1 MEETMSELGF
11 VGSDVDQVDSGKAR
25 WDDLTSGGGA
35 GAAVASPAASSSL
48 LQKQYPN
55 EDSCA
60 TRGGGD
66 GRARRKRPAAGG
78 AQRSTDDGREDGPA
92 ADSRSFLPAATAGC
106 RVDAPGEYTS
116 TPDEKRPI
124 EVACKTFS
132 WDTQPEAA
140 NRFGNFNTEI
150 QAACQTLK
158 EPSYKAIYGSCNSGQ
173 MNSGKGS
180 LLAKS
185 GKQLKESMVKA
196 LSAQPYH
203 PVFPVSQGV
212 SSHNSSSQHMVSSS
226 VAAKYIG
233 NSGQEMQVSCQL
245 AKEPLHRALHGSKSP
260 YQLTELSDPH
270 DKFVTPSSFQ
280 GVNTGSIYNT
290 LSEMNLPTN
299 SAKENTVNQLKL
311 QKQIDGYQNFEFG
324 SGLNRDDAGGLTV
337 TGVRQKVQVGQN
349 MVKALSAEPYQPVFP
364 VSHGARASSS
374 SSVAS
379 QLRERP
385 EYHPR
390 THHTHRLL
398 QPTIKAGSTSM
409 TPHVEEP
416 YYQENSCLADSS
428 FGVQRMDHGD
438 NSSPGMSLLRRSA
451 ISTRDAECIP
461 PTLGDRVHADVSE
474 IYFTSGHQTAANRM
488 QIQPA
493 SQFVRQSSQHPLHG
507 DVAETYSPFGHQYA
521 TNNIQRQFVPQVE
534 RQPSHR
540 YLHES
545 NDHNLLTGPGGNS
558 QKELFRPTS
567 SHRSSTDATSG
578 ALPRINLQSGAM
590 MVKADFNQK
599 NLQRQIGLHENT
611 ASRAFSTYPDF
622 PRTSSFPRQ
631 QSSEFPQLNSTAL
644 RCLPGSGSSSTRVGQ
659 QAEQSTMIGPRPFNT
674 ISGGASPLPGSPV
687 SSMSAGSSSGGYPNG
702 QGTVFSP
709 MYQPGGY
716 NTNSTSPLRMAAH
729 AREAYATCTLPRA
742 TRRSHKLYLD
752 SAELSSQCVQEMG
765 LDETT
770 HSNMWSGKQ
779 QIQRQLQRELQRQL
793 ERKCEKVA
801 SETQALR
808 DNGET
813 SVWRDPTEEFLQL
826 VRAHE
831 ACFLSFYHPSPVPA
845 HVMNMLDRCFG
856 VDMERE
862 MSRPQSHPTPD
873 SGSPRLDTSGF
884 THMHDSKRLENELHA
899 LLLQGKF
906 SSLNKG
912 NYRLFHIEGHV
923 FECSID
929 QCGSRF
935 IQQKLP
941 TATPEEIFVVFK
953 EILPHVVE
961 LVTDVFG
968 NYVVQ
973 KMIELGA
980 PFQRREITACFLR
993 SALSLSCQLYGCRVV
1008 QRAVEY
1014 GDLDQKILI
1023 AKELN
1028 NDIMKC
1034 IHDPNANHVVQKC
1047 IEHIPPQFIHFF
1059 LEGMYGHVVEL
1070 SVHPYGC
1077 RVIQRILEYFDDP
1090 SIQDIFLEEVIDE
1103 VCYLSKDQYAN
1114 YVVQHILQHGKAR
1127 MRSAVIK
1134 RFAGRVMAMSKQKF
1148 SSNVIEKCLIFGSY
1162 DDKQMVINEVLST
1175 NDLIT
1180 SGETDALQD
1189 MVNDQYAN
1197 YVVQKVIETCDE
1209 WQRKLIIG
1217 RLRAHHSQLH
1227 NCTYAKHVVSR
1238 LERLIEIGERKMSH
1252 PKRSRRHG
1260 KEPAT
1265 IL

>member
-11 VGSDVDQVDSGKAR
+11 VGSDVDQVDSDDKAR
-25 WDDLTSGGGA
+25 WDDLTSSGA
-35 GAAVASPAASSSL
+35 GAAVAPPPAASSRSSSL
-48 LQKQYPN
+48 LLQQHLGRNYPN
-55 EDSCA
+55 EDSSA
-60 TRGGGD
+60 TRGGGGGD
-66 GRARRKRPAAGG
+66 GRARRKRPAAGV
-78 AQRSTDDGREDGPA
+78 APRSTEDGREDGPA
-92 ADSRSFLPAATAGC
+92 ADSRSFPPAATAGC
-106 RVDAPGEYTS
+106 RVDVPGEYTS

-132 WDTQPEAA
+132 CNTPPEAA
-140 NRFGNFNTEI
+140 NHFRNFNTEI

-173 MNSGKGS
+173 MNSGKGN

-185 GKQLKESMVKA
+185 GKQLKGSMVKA

-212 SSHNSSSQHMVSSS
+212 SSRSSSSQHMVNSS
-226 VAAKYIG
+226 
-233 NSGQEMQVSCQL
+233 
-245 AKEPLHRALHGSKSP
+245 PLHRALHGSKSP

-299 SAKENTVNQLKL
+299 STKENTVLNQLKL
-311 QKQIDGYQNFEFG
+311 QKQIDGYQNFGFG

-364 VSHGARASSS
+364 VSHGARASLS

-379 QLRERP
+379 QLREHP
-385 EYHPR
+385 EYHPK

-398 QPTIKAGSTSM
+398 QPTIKARSTSM

-428 FGVQRMDHGD
+428 FGVQQMDHGD
-438 NSSPGMSLLRRSA
+438 NISPGISLLRHSA

-474 IYFTSGHQTAANRM
+474 IYSTSGHQTAANRR
-488 QIQPA
+488 QIQSA

-507 DVAETYSPFGHQYA
+507 DVAGTYSPFGHQYTA
-521 TNNIQRQFVPQVE
+521 NNIQRQFVPQVE

-540 YLHES
+540 YLDES
-545 NDHNLLTGPGGNS
+545 NYHNLLTGPDGNS

-567 SHRSSTDATSG
+567 SYRSSTDVTSG

-622 PRTSSFPRQ
+622 PRTSSFPHQ
-631 QSSEFPQLNSTAL
+631 QSSEFPQLNSTAR
-644 RCLPGSGSSSTRVGQ
+644 RCLPGSRSPSTRVGQ
-659 QAEQSTMIGPRPFNT
+659 QAEQSIMIGARPFNT

-687 SSMSAGSSSGGYPNG
+687 SSMSAGSP
-702 QGTVFSP
+702 VFSP

-729 AREAYATCTLPRA
+729 AREAYATFALPRA
-742 TRRSHKLYLD
+742 TGRSHKQYLD
-752 SAELSSQCVQEMG
+752 SAELSSQLVQEMG

-770 HSNMWSGKQ
+770 HSNMWNGKL
-779 QIQRQLQRELQRQL
+779 QIERQLERDLQRQL
-793 ERKCEKVA
+793 ERKCQKVA

-808 DNGET
+808 NNAET
-813 SVWRDPTEEFLQL
+813 SVWRDPIEEFLQL

-862 MSRPQSHPTPD
+862 MSRPQSRPTPD

-884 THMHDSKRLENELHA
+884 THMHDSKRLENDLHA

-912 NYRLFHIEGHV
+912 NHRLFHIEGHV

-941 TATPEEIFVVFK
+941 TATPEEIFIVFK

-1059 LEGMYGHVVEL
+1059 LDGMYGHVVEL

-1077 RVIQRILEYFDDP
+1077 RVIQRILEYFDEP

-1134 RFAGRVMAMSKQKF
+1134 RFAGRVMAMSKQSF
-1148 SSNVIEKCLIFGSY
+1148 LLMS
-1162 DDKQMVINEVLST
+1162 
-1175 NDLIT
+1175 
-1180 SGETDALQD
+1180 
-1189 MVNDQYAN
+1189 
-1197 YVVQKVIETCDE
+1197 
-1209 WQRKLIIG
+1209 
-1217 RLRAHHSQLH
+1217 LRSA
-1227 NCTYAKHVVSR
+1227 
-1238 LERLIEIGERKMSH
+1238 
-1252 PKRSRRHG
+1252 
-1260 KEPAT
+1260 
-1265 IL
+1265 